1 MRDILRLLVSARA
14 STDTGAAAATPS
26 TGARGGG
33 AGRRYHSLFRGQEDE
48 EEEDADGLTFAP
60 VREPQPRGTELLQ
73 GGEFGRVGAKR
84 EAGRGA
90 ERHIARVLRQRAQG
104 RRPVYKE
111 DVASVCAPA
120 CVPHPARMLMFC
132 AAPRAELEWRRRCVV
147 HGQRLRRAVLDRL

>member
-14 STDTGAAAATPS
+14 STDTGGGAAAT
-26 TGARGGG
+26 TGTGGAAARGGG
-33 AGRRYHSLFRGQEDE
+33 AGRRYHRLFRGQEDE
-48 EEEDADGLTFAP
+48 EEEDADGLTFVP

-84 EAGRGA
+84 DAGRGA

-111 DVASVCAPA
+111 DVASVCA
-120 CVPHPARMLMFC
+120 
-132 AAPRAELEWRRRCVV
+132 
-147 HGQRLRRAVLDRL
+147 